1 MLQTAAQHFI
11 AGMEGLGDSALSEEE
26 LFLACWHGVAYL
38 DMAIFVAAIQHE
50 TAPGAVHAA
59 LGKLEE

>member
-1 MLQTAAQHFI
+1 MDVIPLSAVFRTALQDTMLQTAAQHFI

-38 DMAIFVAAIQHE
+38 DMAIFVAAI
-50 TAPGAVHAA
+50 
-59 LGKLEE
+59 

>member
-1 MLQTAAQHFI
+1 MLQTAAQYFI
-11 AGMEGLGDSALSEEE
+11 AGMEGLGDALSEEG
-26 LFLACWHGVAYL
+26 LFLACWHGVTYL